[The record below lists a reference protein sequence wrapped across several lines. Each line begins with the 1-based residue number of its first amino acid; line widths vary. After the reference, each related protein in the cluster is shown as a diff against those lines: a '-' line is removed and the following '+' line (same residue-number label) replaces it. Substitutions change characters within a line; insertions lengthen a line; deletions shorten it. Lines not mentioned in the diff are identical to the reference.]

1 MTDPRFRPRS
11 YCVPPQNFGKPVPV
25 TWDAPDEQRSDA
37 LDQFGAAQWQHAKA
51 REIREA
57 LKADGLTV
65 TEYAKSKG
73 IDYTRLSRIL
83 RGDIIMRVE
92 DMVNAERNLKLRQ
105 RKNEAVDRPGER

>member
-11 YCVPPQNFGKPVPV
+11 YCVPPQNFGTLLPVK
-25 TWDAPDEQRSDA
+25 WDAPDELRSDA
-37 LDQFGAAQWQHAKA
+37 LDQFGAAQWQHARA

-65 TEYAKSKG
+65 TEYAKSQG

-105 RKNEAVDRPGER
+105 RRAEAMESPGER